1 VVREAQAVVAVQIIL
16 MAELVLVEL
25 VGQVEH

>member
-1 VVREAQAVVAVQIIL
+1 VVREAQAVVAVHIIL